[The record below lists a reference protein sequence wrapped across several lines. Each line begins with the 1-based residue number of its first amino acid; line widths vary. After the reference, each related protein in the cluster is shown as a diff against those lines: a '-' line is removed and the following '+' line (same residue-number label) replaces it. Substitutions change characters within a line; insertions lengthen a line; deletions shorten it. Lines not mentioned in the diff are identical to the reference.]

1 MVKNWLTYGLLF
13 LSFAAT
19 GCGQSFVTD
28 AQNAANNPQP
38 EPPYFGLSPVA
49 IVASDGFTPLTI
61 TATARFERFNLT
73 NNVFLGSQTN
83 IGYREDQKTTYPIPV
98 AEFQVFDSNGT
109 RVQSGETL
117 ANGNISFQILNR
129 PGTYTLRIYS
139 RSLNS
144 NLKLSVLNNLSSRTP
159 YSVAQSFTIT
169 NQTGTLALGNVTAPA
184 TRTDQLAGAF
194 NIHYAIYR
202 TVQYLKAETLEFA
215 LESPAKV
222 SAFWQ
227 VGFNPYSYFVANSQ
241 TGASFY
247 TPDTNELFIL
257 GGMNGFFI
265 DEDFDHFDDS
275 VIIHEYGHFLEDEYS
290 FSASPGG
297 FHDADS
303 IIDARL
309 AWSEGWANFLQG
321 AVRTNQVNS
330 GDLASTNSRY
340 VDVFGLETRNGGT
353 RLSTSESFL
362 AFSLTESASSSST
375 DRPLV
380 SNEGSHREFSIAR
393 TLFKGLSVTDF
404 SNYWDAFRLVRDR
417 SVLSNTYRYFT
428 SFQTFYTE
436 LTGGTKT
443 QIASI
448 VGDSEEKQ
456 DLSLL
461 HYNTPTTS
469 SRTITAPNVAA
480 CLRTISPVRD
490 SSYTGKSDQFSSND
504 FFRYT
509 HQSGNASIE
518 LQAADST
525 TDLDLLLYNE
535 DYSYV
540 EDSFTGNGGSIVRRK
555 TASFGPSVVR
565 TARTSANTESMNV
578 SGLTVG
584 KTYLLNIKAFT
595 AGSAASSPMPSS
607 FAAVNYYITI
617 NSSRILCPE

>member
-1 MVKNWLTYGLLF
+1 MVNNWLTCGLLF
-13 LSFAAT
+13 LSLAAT

-28 AQNAANNPQP
+28 AQNAADNAQS

-49 IVASDGFTPLTI
+49 IVASEGFTPLTV

-73 NNVFLGSQTN
+73 NNIYLGSQTN
-83 IGYREDQKTTYPIPV
+83 IGYREDQKTSYPIPV
-98 AEFQVFDSNGT
+98 AEFQVFDSSGV
-109 RVQSGETL
+109 RIQSGETL

-129 PGTYTLRIYS
+129 PGTYTLKIYS

-144 NLKLSVLNNLSSRTP
+144 SLKLSVLNNLSSRTP
-159 YSVAQSFTIT
+159 YSVSQNFTVS
-169 NQTGTLALGNVTAPA
+169 NQVGTLALGSVTASA

-215 LESPAKV
+215 SESPAKV

-227 VGFNPYSYFVANSQ
+227 VGFNPYSYFVANAQ

-257 GGMNGFFI
+257 GGMNGYFI

-321 AVRTNQVNS
+321 AVRTNQINS

-340 VDVFGLETRNGGT
+340 VDVFGLETRTSGT
-353 RLSTSESFL
+353 LLSTSESFL
-362 AFSLTESASSSST
+362 AFSLNESASSAST
-375 DRPLV
+375 DRPIA

-393 TLFKGLSVTDF
+393 TLFKGLSATDF
-404 SNYWDAFRLVRDR
+404 TNYWDAFRLVRDR

-436 LTGGTKT
+436 LTSGTKA

-448 VGDSEEKQ
+448 VGDADEKQ

-469 SRTITAPNVAA
+469 NRTITGPNVTA
-480 CLRTISPVRD
+480 CLRTLSPVRD
-490 SSYTGKSDQFSSND
+490 SSYTGKSNQFSSND
-504 FFRYT
+504 FLRYT
-509 HQSGNASIE
+509 HQAGNTSIE
-518 LQAADST
+518 LQAADSS

-540 EDSFTGNGGSIVRRK
+540 EDSFTGNGASIVRRK
-555 TASFGPSVVR
+555 TASFGSSVVR
-565 TARTSANTESMNV
+565 ASRSDENTESISVN
-578 SGLTVG
+578 GLTVG

-595 AGSAASSPMPSS
+595 AGSAAASPVPSS
-607 FAAVNYYITI
+607 FSPVNYYISI